1 MRREPDIATVPY
13 FSKLRLQ
20 THASRAGGLPLSSK
34 EPPRLF
40 GVVIRW
46 DIGELPEGIILRPT
60 SSVAIASIADSLTTG
75 RHAEPRSRD
84 GAVVAIVDLTHLVT
98 LKLEP
103 TAFSAVFLDESHDN
117 EK

>member
-1 MRREPDIATVPY
+1 
-13 FSKLRLQ
+13 
-20 THASRAGGLPLSSK
+20 LSSK

-46 DIGELPEGIILRPT
+46 DIGEFPEGIILRPT
-60 SSVAIASIADSLTTG
+60 SSVAIASIADSLTIG
-75 RHAEPRSRD
+75 RHEPRSRD

-98 LKLEP
+98 LKPEP
-103 TAFSAVFLDESHDN
+103 TTFGAVFLDESHDN